1 MHADKS
7 YIGNIPVVIPN
18 LEQKQKIESF
28 VDQLS
33 NLEKRTEKF
42 WTIYDELNKEFYSI
56 YGLSEEEVCLVEDIL
71 SEIMSVKSNG

>member
-56 YGLSEEEVCLVEDIL
+56 YGLSEVEVCLVEDIL